1 MTNSLELLAYHLS
14 LFLKELGG
22 IRNGNLSINGCHW
35 IDPLLLRSWVPL
47 PHPVHFFL
55 RGNYGIELSL
65 FSFIVGQE
73 QVERTSLKHL
83 FHHAPNLS
91 CIVYRV
97 HIEMMTTSERKNN
110 RGKIQI
116 MGDVLALATSGI
128 KKTHIMYR
136 ANLSYEQVHLYLG
149 DLIGKRLIVQDVS
162 SEDGVV
168 YRTTEKGR
176 EFLLHYTRL
185 VEFLVEEEAKQD
197 PEVELSS
204 PYISS
209 RSWVR

>member
-1 MTNSLELLAYHLS
+1 
-14 LFLKELGG
+14 
-22 IRNGNLSINGCHW
+22 
-35 IDPLLLRSWVPL
+35 
-47 PHPVHFFL
+47 
-55 RGNYGIELSL
+55 
-65 FSFIVGQE
+65 
-73 QVERTSLKHL
+73 
-83 FHHAPNLS
+83 
-91 CIVYRV
+91 
-97 HIEMMTTSERKNN
+97 MMTASERKNN

-136 ANLSYEQVHLYLG
+136 ANLSYEQVYLYLG

-162 SEDGVV
+162 PDGVV

-176 EFLLHYTRL
+176 EFLLYYTHL
-185 VEFLVEEEAKQD
+185 VEFLEEEAKQD

-209 RSWVR
+209 SSWMR